1 MGSEVWYM
9 EIVRVFRKIWG
20 IVIVI
25 LVIAAGMCILK
36 QTMIMIKRHMIIIA
50 A

>member
-25 LVIAAGMCILK
+25 LVIAAGMCIFK
-36 QTMIMIKRHMIIIA
+36 TKTY
-50 A
+50 

>member
-1 MGSEVWYM
+1 M

-25 LVIAAGMCILK
+25 LVIAAACAFLK